1 AGSLYTFL
9 ATDVGK
15 NASFDQRIHMM
26 ESFGAKIN
34 DQTYARM
41 EQTADQAK
49 YFGAAGQAV
58 TLPVIRLIIAA
69 IAFAIFNDPV
79 RGDASFTQVCAVVA
93 HSGVVLTLSQ
103 LFGLPLAYARETLS
117 GATNLAVFAP
127 FLPENSFGA
136 NLLGGIDLFVLWWT
150 INVAIGLGVLYKK

>member
-1 AGSLYTFL
+1 MTAATTAPPPLASKSLAARIVGVLVSPRATYADVAAHPRWLGVLLFIVVVGAGSLYTFL

-58 TLPVIRLIIAA
+58 TLPVIALIIAA
-69 IAFAIFNDPV
+69 IAFAIF
-79 RGDASFTQVCAVVA
+79 
-93 HSGVVLTLSQ
+93 
-103 LFGLPLAYARETLS
+103 
-117 GATNLAVFAP
+117 
-127 FLPENSFGA
+127 
-136 NLLGGIDLFVLWWT
+136 
-150 INVAIGLGVLYKK
+150 